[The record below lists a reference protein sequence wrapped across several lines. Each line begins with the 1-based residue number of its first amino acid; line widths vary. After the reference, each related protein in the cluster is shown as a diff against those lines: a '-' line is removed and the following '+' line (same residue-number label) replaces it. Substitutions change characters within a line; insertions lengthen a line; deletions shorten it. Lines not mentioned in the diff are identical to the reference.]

1 LAVARLALPRAGTG
15 FATRVGMLTID
26 SAQLANVTGGA
37 PQAPR
42 PVPAPPQPSPTFPSS
57 TVGGVMSAIQPGVV
71 QRARAQDLADEK

>member
-1 LAVARLALPRAGTG
+1 
-15 FATRVGMLTID
+15 MLTID

-42 PVPAPPQPSPTFPSS
+42 PTPVPPPPPPTFPAS

-71 QRARAQDLADEK
+71 QRARDQDAVADQK